1 MNREQITKK
10 LKEYDIR
17 PTKQKGQNFLVK
29 TSYLGRMIEAAKLST
44 KETVVEIGPGL
55 GVLTDQLSKNA
66 NQVITIELDKK
77 IIEFLKAEFLPE
89 HENVTLIE
97 GDVLSNAVFHQL
109 VELLYKELAPNA
121 TVDRKDE
128 SYKEVLDSLDHSYKL
143 IANLPYQITSKVLR
157 QFLESKPRPSQL
169 VIMMQKEVAE
179 RILEKPGSMSL
190 LALSVQAYSTPSI
203 VTTVPA
209 KAYYPKPAV
218 DSAILHCDLTQ
229 PNEEFDALDEK
240 ERKLFW
246 RLAKAGF
253 SSKRKQLQKNL
264 QTVLKQDTAEV
275 LTSINLNPQ
284 IRAQELSVDD
294 WVRLV
299 KELTSRL

>member
-1 MNREQITKK
+1 MNREEITKK

-17 PTKQKGQNFLVK
+17 PTKKKGQNFLVK

-44 KETVVEIGPGL
+44 KDIVIEIGPGL

-66 NQVITIELDKK
+66 KQVITIELDEK
-77 IIEFLKAEFLPE
+77 IIQFLETEFLPE
-89 HENVTLIE
+89 HKNVSLIK

-109 VELLYKELAPNA
+109 VKELYKEQAPDA
-121 TVDRKDE
+121 IVDPKDE
-128 SYKEVLDSLDHSYKL
+128 TYKEVLESVDQSYKL

-157 QFLESKPRPSQL
+157 QFLEAKPRPAQL
-169 VIMMQKEVAE
+169 VIMLQKEVAE
-179 RILEKPGSMSL
+179 RIMEQPGQMSL
-190 LALSVQAYSTPSI
+190 LALSVQAYSKPKI

-209 KAYYPKPAV
+209 KSYFPKPAV

-229 PNEEFDALDEK
+229 SNLAFEELDEK
-240 ERKLFW
+240 QKKLFW

-264 QTVLKQDTAEV
+264 QAVLKQDTAE
-275 LTSINLNPQ
+275 LLSSISLNPQ
-284 IRAQELSVDD
+284 IRAQELSVND

-299 KELTSRL
+299 QQISAHK